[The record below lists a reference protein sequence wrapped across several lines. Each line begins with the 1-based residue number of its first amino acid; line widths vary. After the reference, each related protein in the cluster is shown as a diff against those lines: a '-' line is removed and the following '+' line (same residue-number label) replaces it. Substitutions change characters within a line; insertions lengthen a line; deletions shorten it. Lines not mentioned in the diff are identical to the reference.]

1 LLDYPLTY
9 VIIVN
14 WNGKEILHKCLTT
27 FFANTKSQNCK
38 VVVVDNASIDGS
50 LEMLQQIFPQVQL
63 ITNRMNMGYSVANNQ
78 GIRLALDKDAK
89 QVLLLNN
96 DVEITD
102 DKWLEKLTAVLESE
116 NEIGVVG
123 CKLLFPDGKI
133 QYAGGLIKLR
143 GAFHRGEREED
154 RGQYDKVEFVDY
166 VTGATL
172 LIKSDVIRE
181 IGLLDEG
188 FTPLYCEDSDW
199 CVRATLYRYKVVYTP
214 EPTLIHHCGSS
225 AKKLGNSKNAFLFR
239 RSSIRFFLL
248 NYQTEDIIKR
258 ILRYEVPALAACFV
272 GRNRNGKLHF
282 NLRLDVS
289 VRFSFFVR
297 AWAPS
302 IRDLKGI
309 MAKRRQ
315 RFIFNTKLH
324 LS

>member
-1 LLDYPLTY
+1 
-9 VIIVN
+9 
-14 WNGKEILHKCLTT
+14 
-27 FFANTKSQNCK
+27 
-38 VVVVDNASIDGS
+38 
-50 LEMLQQIFPQVQL
+50 
-63 ITNRMNMGYSVANNQ
+63 
-78 GIRLALDKDAK
+78 
-89 QVLLLNN
+89 
-96 DVEITD
+96 
-102 DKWLEKLTAVLESE
+102 
-116 NEIGVVG
+116 
-123 CKLLFPDGKI
+123 
-133 QYAGGLIKLR
+133 
-143 GAFHRGEREED
+143 
-154 RGQYDKVEFVDY
+154 
-166 VTGATL
+166 L

-248 NYQTEDIIKR
+248 NYQTKDIIKR

-302 IRDLKGI
+302 IRDLKSI